1 MKVSG
6 RHMNIDKAQ
15 IIASLRARGLDDRAD
30 WVDRILP
37 DLVDTTK
44 NESLLKMLGI
54 DPNSPPPTAAAP
66 DQA

>member
-1 MKVSG
+1 
-6 RHMNIDKAQ
+6 MNIDKAQ

-37 DLVDTTK
+37 DLVDTGK

-54 DPNSPPPTAAAP
+54 DPNAMPPVDATS
-66 DQA
+66 DKD